1 MIDRGIWEGY
11 SYRLSGLIYCAD
23 CGHTGALSVPT
34 RSTVEDT
41 TIPILP
47 FNAETIEAKNGE
59 CVSHYV
65 KTSVLEAA
73 ILQAI
78 QAVSKYVLE
87 NEDEFIQ
94 QLKAVWNEQQPRTAN
109 NGYGRSAERHHE

>member
-65 KTSVLEAA
+65 KKTAQEVV

-78 QAVSKYVLE
+78 KTIGKYVIE
-87 NEDEFIQ
+87 NEAEFISE
-94 QLKAVWNEQQPRTAN
+94 LKTV
-109 NGYGRSAERHHE
+109 